1 MQRKRLDEFISKKE
15 DEEKQYD
22 LENYQDKQL
31 FRLIKKQI
39 QKERED
45 DYQYHELTQNVK
57 FPFSLKQKS

>member
-45 DYQYHELTQNVK
+45 DYQYHELAQNVK
-57 FPFSLKQKS
+57 FPCSLKQKS